1 MVKKKVKVGKPTKK
15 RVDSNWQL
23 EDVQV
28 HTGLPPQV
36 EGQLRCFC
44 RLSINQVL
52 WGVPNP
58 PDITHIRVKFWGE
71 DGDGSLFRPAD
82 VKKRDKLS
90 LRTTARYPVRSGPK
104 QFASYLSDMSS
115 LMLDV
120 LANDALV
127 PVGQAEVTQIGL
139 LSPSRPINGFFP
151 IFSPTD
157 EKIGELQVSMVLESL
172 MASYD
177 STGSIPTTDISMET
191 YASHVTQESTVPKKA
206 QPKPHPQLPRKPED
220 DPFIS
225 PASHQATD
233 SRLPNGHSEDIK
245 QKLNYSSV
253 NDPAEHHY
261 RPIGAGSTVAI
272 TTSGEVIETNINAKK
287 KNMQQNDIQTDS
299 RPENPQENQ
308 SEAGRD
314 LLSVLLQKG
323 NKLREEMI
331 VSSLKTNIPASGGN
345 TEENWGIDK
354 LREHPVHFSD
364 QNASNIPVRSST
376 GGFLNEVLMAGKLLE
391 SSENVDFDEKAVDL
405 VFGNS
410 FMDDMR
416 HVKTL
421 YGSPNSSI
429 SSTMDLASDPGDPIH
444 SESLIQDLFYK
455 NLVSETSDMSGD
467 EAKMTKADVS
477 SVEDPDNIRPPSRGS
492 SMSSLLNFPEL
503 ELETGPKKDKSA
515 AKVTVKRKSRAKVKK
530 RTTKRRRSSKSRSRN
545 SGSDL
550 SEAEQLSVPSSPR
563 SETSRVSFDMI
574 PSDAEEP
581 PLKDSKKKTS
591 DGLSIE
597 RLTLLGRVHVAR
609 ITIDSL
615 HLDKLTELDSS
626 LERKKSKTRY
636 GTKPPKPS
644 PKVKKKRCTYFIE
657 YQFPVVAVSRDKY
670 TPNAMATEVMRA
682 VSHNVKNNVVTFGH
696 RSVFPVMFDGNTVE
710 QWWKTAL
717 VFKIFTRSAGQKVP
731 TLIGSSGLPLKLI
744 LKSENLQVNQD
755 VEVRESQKNTSLNGS
770 HTRLHDQEGLIGSLR
785 LVIELA
791 SDHRDFQTA
800 LAKTRLAEMTGKV
813 KIVPIPQT
821 NPAPKPPLPTT
832 PHDKGK
838 RVPTVLKEQE
848 IQTCDFHQPQK
859 PLILY
864 SQPVSNPHCESQK
877 DTNWDMTVP
886 LQESH
891 SIQSV
896 YSNQLSNQH
905 MNPLQVNPEFQ
916 TLHFLLLIPEG
927 RNFTVQGIPSL
938 LHAKRHPIFPAQP
951 HSQGTQARDSHI
963 RNSYLVCRMF
973 WCDDAVHSN
982 VCWGSLQPQFNF
994 VQIAP
999 VLISQSLL
1007 ERMRN
1012 NFMVVEIWDKKASAE
1027 NDKLIGMVKL
1037 SLHQFYMSFRDTKI
1051 AGALLKA
1058 QYPVV
1063 AVDNFLPVIDPF
1075 TGSHYGQLKILLAM
1089 GSAEQV
1095 AALHKLKMERD
1106 PAHVPL
1112 RPEHYLERQ
1121 DLGIK
1126 SDTLPIQIGTDH
1138 CVEHIFEVVVE
1149 GIRGLSQFEN
1159 MIWGEAD
1166 CFVQYY
1172 FPAQV
1177 QSSSPDGPVIKH
1189 AVPTLKSY
1197 RTATTLCISDP
1208 TFNDVTRHRIR
1219 LPQGVPVQ
1227 RELLTACAS
1236 AGRGGGG
1243 MPLEVWC
1250 RFYYPNV
1257 RDQCVAKASLPLAK
1271 LCAMITMQKSG
1282 EAAVQTFTLPLTQVP
1297 AEGESLDPEARAKSM
1312 ESGLVDLT
1320 IHYKSQLIQNES
1332 VTAANKNLK
1341 GSQVCISV
1349 GVIRAC
1355 GLKASAEAAA
1365 QLDSGMQYPSEV
1377 GVNAYV
1383 KIKLSFLGP
1392 KEERV
1397 TRTIARSFSPE
1408 FSHHIDF
1415 PCPLLWTEADSDV
1428 ISFAELLETAEA
1440 VFEVWHQ
1447 VPGLSTDLDRQL
1459 TVGDGGEVS
1468 GRKTLGKTGDV
1479 LLGMCTLS
1487 LRALLIKRTGTTGWF
1502 SINLPIQGW
1511 NKDQSEEDTA
1521 AQASGHRGLERVG
1534 GGLELSIKFAHYD
1547 DHERVIHAARSI
1559 GWSPVDLDVEEE
1571 AWQSEDESSGKF
1583 YQVSIRMD
1591 HLTFPLHN
1599 ALIAGHNT
1607 LDKTTQCYLRYK
1619 FYDKAAVVTRPVPVS
1634 VNSAGYIV
1642 AQPKHRHQIQV
1653 ADSSPF
1659 KWYLREERME
1669 VQIWVSYGQQKEG
1682 EQRPKHRDKLIGSTY
1697 INLDILNDSKQKTH
1711 RISGMLP
1718 LFKPGAASLGGAYL
1732 RAHIVSK
1739 PQFGS
1744 LVIDEAEN
1752 DMVVDT
1758 VDPEYDPDDSFHH
1771 IVSPTKSP
1779 QKTKTS
1785 PDEKELDTVD
1795 KEPTFSVH
1803 IAVERAMHLPLISDK
1818 NKSQEC
1824 FPNSYVSFSTAESNI
1839 PSYTEVFFNSSHPVW
1854 DFEQETQLS
1863 TELLH
1868 MENKNLVF
1876 KVWHKPD
1883 GAPKS
1888 PDKLT
1893 DRVMGFVSVDL
1904 TPLASG
1910 LQQISGWYNI
1920 MDFNGQCKGQIK
1932 INVIPLETFNRYTGH
1947 ESNSDVPNG
1956 RSSILNIPS
1965 SVPSNSS
1972 GTGLPYLPSLD
1983 LPHFSQHY
1991 QSVKDHHER
2000 LQRELQ
2006 THIQQFLQQHEQ
2018 QFNTADQGGG
2028 QDHSS
2033 TQHWQMTLPGMQ
2045 VEDSS
2050 SRSYM
2055 FSLLR
2060 RNLQDLDEITNKLK
2074 TKLSTSPASAAII
2087 PESSHLEFTI
2097 PARTEAV
2104 PFPLTSTQS
2113 TIVSVDIS
2121 LHSQRNTPRDDLGTT
2136 RSNEGESSSQMVV
2149 DSGAYSVE
2157 NSGEK
2162 YDQDVLDSHR
2172 SCSDKID
2179 TFRFGATPR
2188 DYVGQAESDSG
2199 FQFDSTPREMLNTGT
2214 SQPEDLV
2221 YTPRDQ
2227 YSESGGFSF
2236 RNSPRENA
2244 RVNGKDASYLSPRV
2258 TTQDEHSAKTAVIK
2272 DDQNSNT
2279 ISSNY
2284 SPVQKDAKQMSVIQE
2299 FSEHDGSGSDH
2310 DEEKQFYHHYRDIL
2324 SAEDEY
2330 SKSDVSDREE
2340 EGDIVVPRTLND
2352 ISGRFAAPGAKDPD
2366 FDVLGNPLLTDNS
2379 HVIRSYVSVP
2389 SHQRQN
2395 ESDSDSDTE
2404 KFQKISKSKSGRL
2417 DKRSKLQERD
2427 SWLSDESD
2435 KETYHGENRYF
2446 HRPDSGSVLC
2456 AKYKVRQDS
2465 DTGYSSRDN
2474 ISECFQAPIPAV
2486 NQSEIRSLRTGG
2498 HNDIDLENEKPVF
2511 DEKHSRHLLSNV
2523 DLDSL
2528 ISGSVGT
2535 RDSGHTSRVSSAGSY
2550 PRQRT
2555 LSEQSFELA
2564 EEPLEEE
2571 EHDFI
2576 QASKPPDGKISTRG
2590 EELEDFFSQTKHKS
2604 QERADIQSMN
2614 HTVHF
2619 TPHGAERDS
2628 RLKTNP
2634 ISIPSG
2640 DISELDI
2647 AEDADYTG
2655 ENKTTGSKGDQKI
2668 PQFFMSVEHL
2678 QESMKRLQ
2686 VVTSRPPQVIDPDRE
2701 DGKAEAASEIVN
2713 KLMRDNN
2720 KQRGAT
2726 GQVTAKG
2733 RQLPTAEETKR
2744 IAKIFSSKL
2753 K

>member
-1 MVKKKVKVGKPTKK
+1 MVKKKLKAGKQTKQ
-15 RVDSNWQL
+15 RVESNWQL

-58 PDITHIRVKFWGE
+58 PDITYVRVKFWGE

-82 VKKRDKLS
+82 VKRRDKLS
-90 LRTTARYPVRSGPK
+90 LKTTARYPIRSGPK
-104 QFASYLSDMSS
+104 QFASYLSDMNS

-120 LANDALV
+120 LATDALV

-233 SRLPNGHSEDIK
+233 SRLPNGHVEEIK
-245 QKLNYSSV
+245 QRLNYSPV
-253 NDPAEHHY
+253 RDPAEHHF
-261 RPIGAGSTVAI
+261 RQIGAGSTVAI
-272 TTSGEVIETNINAKK
+272 TTSGEVIETNNINAKK
-287 KNMQQNDIQTDS
+287 KSSQQSSNQTVS
-299 RPENPQENQ
+299 RPVNPQENQ
-308 SEAGRD
+308 AEAGRD

-331 VSSLKTNIPASGGN
+331 VSSMKTDIPASGGKK
-345 TEENWGIDK
+345 EENWGFGAA
-354 LREHPVHFSD
+354 REHPVHYSD
-364 QNASNIPVRSST
+364 QNAFNMPVRSST
-376 GGFLNEVLMAGKLLE
+376 GSFLNEVLMAEKLLE
-391 SSENVDFDEKAVDL
+391 SSENVDLDDKAVDL

-410 FMDDMR
+410 FMDDIR

-421 YGSPNSSI
+421 YGSPSSSV
-429 SSTMDLASDPGDPIH
+429 SSALDLASDPGDPIH

-455 NLVSETSDMSGD
+455 NLMSDTSDMSGN
-467 EAKMTKADVS
+467 EASAKATKAAVNMS

-492 SMSSLLNFPEL
+492 SMSSLLNFPEP
-503 ELETGPKKDKSA
+503 EPRPKKDKSV
-515 AKVTVKRKSRAKVKK
+515 AKVSLKRQSRAKVKK

-550 SEAEQLSVPSSPR
+550 SEAEQLSIPSSPR
-563 SETSRVSFDMI
+563 SETSRVSFDMV

-615 HLDKLTELDSS
+615 HLDKMSEFDSS
-626 LERKKSKTRY
+626 LERKKSKTRH
-636 GTKPPKPS
+636 GAKPPKPS
-644 PKVKKKRCTYFIE
+644 PKVKKKRCTYFVE

-710 QWWKTAL
+710 QWWRTAL
-717 VFKIFTRSAGQKVP
+717 VFKIFTRTAGQKVP

-770 HTRLHDQEGLIGSLR
+770 HTRSHDQEGLIGSLR

-813 KIVPIPQT
+813 KMVPIPQS

-832 PHDKGK
+832 PRDNGK
-838 RVPTVLKEQE
+838 RIPTVLKEQE
-848 IQTCDFHQPQK
+848 IQTYDFHQALVPS
-859 PLILY
+859 
-864 SQPVSNPHCESQK
+864 SQPVTNPHSESQ
-877 DTNWDMTVP
+877 DSNWDKT
-886 LQESH
+886 LQQSQ

-896 YSNQLSNQH
+896 YSSQLSNQH
-905 MNPLQVNPEFQ
+905 MNPLHVNPESQ

-938 LHAKRHPIFPAQP
+938 LHAKRHPIFPSQP
-951 HSQGTQARDSHI
+951 HSRGTQARDSSI
-963 RNSYLVCRMF
+963 YNSYLVCRMF

-982 VCWGSLQPQFNF
+982 VCWGSLQPEFKF

-1007 ERMRN
+1007 ERLRN
-1012 NFMVVEIWDKKASAE
+1012 NFMVVEVWDKKASSE

-1075 TGSHYGQLKILLAM
+1075 TGSHYGQLKVLLAM

-1095 AALHKLKMERD
+1095 AALHKLKMEGD
-1106 PAHVPL
+1106 PAHIPL

-1121 DLGIK
+1121 DLGIR
-1126 SDTLPIQIGTDH
+1126 SDPVPIQIGTDH
-1138 CVEHIFEVVVE
+1138 FVEHIFEVVVE

-1219 LPQGVPVQ
+1219 LPQGLPVQ
-1227 RELLTACAS
+1227 RELLMACAS

-1257 RDQCVAKASLPLAK
+1257 RDQCVAKTSLPLAK

-1282 EAAVQTFTLPLTQVP
+1282 EPAVQTFTLPLTQVP
-1297 AEGESLDPEARAKSM
+1297 AEGESQDPEARAKSL

-1320 IHYKSQLIQNES
+1320 IHYKSQMIQNES

-1341 GSQVCISV
+1341 GSQVCIAV

-1365 QLDSGMQYPSEV
+1365 QLDSGMQYPAEV

-1383 KIKLSFLGP
+1383 KIKLSFLGQ

-1408 FSHHIDF
+1408 FSHHMDF
-1415 PCPLLWTEADSDV
+1415 PCPLLWTEADSEV
-1428 ISFAELLETAEA
+1428 LSFAELLETAEA
-1440 VFEVWHQ
+1440 TFEVWHQ
-1447 VPGLSTDLDRQL
+1447 VPGLSSDLDRQL

-1479 LLGMCTLS
+1479 LLGTCTLS
-1487 LRALLIKRTGTTGWF
+1487 LRALLIKRTGITGWF
-1502 SINLPIQGW
+1502 SISLPVHGW
-1511 NKDQSEEDTA
+1511 NRDQSEEDVA
-1521 AQASGHRGLERVG
+1521 VSGHRGLERVG
-1534 GGLELSIKFAHYD
+1534 GGLELSVKFAHYD
-1547 DHERVIHAARSI
+1547 DHERVIHAARGV
-1559 GWSPVDLDVEEE
+1559 GWSPVDLDVEDE

-1583 YQVSIRMD
+1583 YQVSLSMD
-1591 HLTFPLHN
+1591 HLTFPLQN

-1619 FYDKAAVVTRPVPVS
+1619 FYDKAAVVTKPVSVS

-1642 AQPKHRHQIQV
+1642 AQPKHKHQLQI

-1659 KWYLREERME
+1659 KC
-1669 VQIWVSYGQQKEG
+1669 
-1682 EQRPKHRDKLIGSTY
+1682 
-1697 INLDILNDSKQKTH
+1697 
-1711 RISGMLP
+1711 GMLP
-1718 LFKPGAASLGGAYL
+1718 LFKPGASSLGGAYL

-1744 LVIDEAEN
+1744 VVVDEAEN
-1752 DMVVDT
+1752 DIAVDT
-1758 VDPEYDPDDSFHH
+1758 VDPDYDPDDSFHH
-1771 IVSPTKSP
+1771 IVSPMKSP
-1779 QKTKTS
+1779 QKTKTT
-1785 PDEKELDTVD
+1785 PDVPDMDTVD
-1795 KEPTFSVH
+1795 KEPTFTVH

-1824 FPNSYVSFSTAESNI
+1824 FPNSYVSFSTAESTI
-1839 PSYTEVFFNSSHPVW
+1839 PSYTEVFFNSPHPVW

-1932 INVIPLETFNRYTGH
+1932 INVIPLDTDHWHTSH
-1947 ESNSDVPNG
+1947 ESLSNSAVPNV
-1956 RSSILNIPS
+1956 RSSVINIPS

-1991 QSVKDHHER
+1991 QSVKDHHEK

-2006 THIQQFLQQHEQ
+2006 THIQQFLHQHGQQSS
-2018 QFNTADQGGG
+2018 TSDQGGV

-2033 TQHWQMTLPGMQ
+2033 TPLWQMTLPSMQ

-2074 TKLSTSPASAAII
+2074 TKLSTSPNSVAII
-2087 PESSHLEFTI
+2087 PESSHLEFNI

-2113 TIVSVDIS
+2113 TIASVDIS
-2121 LHSQRNTPRDDLGTT
+2121 LRSQRNTSRDDLGTT
-2136 RSNEGESSSQMVV
+2136 RSNEGESSSQMAV

-2162 YDQDVLDSHR
+2162 YDQDVLDSQR

-2179 TFRFGATPR
+2179 TFRFGGTPR
-2188 DYVGQAESDSG
+2188 DCVGQAESDSG

-2214 SQPEDLV
+2214 SLPEDLV

-2227 YSESGGFSF
+2227 YSESGGFNF
-2236 RNSPRENA
+2236 RNSPRDNA
-2244 RVNGKDASYLSPRV
+2244 RGNGKDASFLSPRV
-2258 TTQDEHSAKTAVIK
+2258 TNRGENSADNAVIK
-2272 DDQNSNT
+2272 DDQNSNKN
-2279 ISSNY
+2279 SSNY

-2299 FSEHDGSGSDH
+2299 FSEHDGGGSDH
-2310 DEEKQFYHHYRDIL
+2310 DEEKQFYHQYRDIL

-2340 EGDIVVPRTLND
+2340 EGDIIVPRTLND
-2352 ISGRFAAPGAKDPD
+2352 ISGRFAAPGGKEPD
-2366 FDVLGNPLLTDNS
+2366 FNELGNPSLLDNS
-2379 HVIRSYVSVP
+2379 HVIRSRVSVP
-2389 SHQRQN
+2389 TYQRQN
-2395 ESDSDSDTE
+2395 DSNSDSDTE
-2404 KFQKISKSKSGRL
+2404 KFQQTSKSKSGKV
-2417 DKRSKLQERD
+2417 DKRPKLQEQD

-2435 KETYHGENRYF
+2435 KETYRGENRYY
-2446 HRPDSGSVLC
+2446 HRPDSGSVLSVR
-2456 AKYKVRQDS
+2456 YKGRHDS

-2474 ISECFQAPIPAV
+2474 ISECFQAPMATSK
-2486 NQSEIRSLRTGG
+2486 QSEVRSPRARG
-2498 HNDIDLENEKPVF
+2498 HNNTDLENEKPVF
-2511 DEKHSRHLLSNV
+2511 DEKQSLLLLSNV

-2528 ISGSVGT
+2528 ISGSVET
-2535 RDSGHTSRVSSAGSY
+2535 RDSGHTSRISSAGSY

-2564 EEPLEEE
+2564 EEPLKEEGQ
-2571 EHDFI
+2571 DFI
-2576 QASKPPDGKISTRG
+2576 QASKPADGQLSARS

-2604 QERADIQSMN
+2604 QGRADIQSVN
-2614 HTVHF
+2614 NRVHF
-2619 TPHGAERDS
+2619 TPEGHGVERNS
-2628 RLKTNP
+2628 RLKSDP
-2634 ISIPSG
+2634 ISISNG
-2640 DISELDI
+2640 DISELGI
-2647 AEDADYTG
+2647 SEDAEYTG
-2655 ENKTTGSKGDQKI
+2655 KNKRKGSVGDQKM
-2668 PQFFMSVEHL
+2668 PQFFMSVENL
-2678 QESMKRLQ
+2678 EESMKRLQ
-2686 VVTSRPPQVIDPDRE
+2686 LVTSRPPHVIDPDRE

-2713 KLMRDNN
+2713 KLTRDNI